1 MKVLCIGNGTSIK
14 NNLHLI
20 EDDSYDLKIGTKF
33 QFELWPQLKVVA
45 VADRKPA
52 DLLSEKFRGL
62 IITKWEDHT
71 NFYKPHHVNDDD
83 ITGTI
88 QMKYAIEK
96 GATEIHTVGFDCLK
110 NKLNKHMNWSWTK
123 ALPWEMSKDQKLK
136 WDFSLAQQ
144 WKEKI
149 KKIEH
154 DNINIRW
161 RHIN

>member
-1 MKVLCIGNGTSIK
+1 M
-14 NNLHLI
+14 
-20 EDDSYDLKIGTKF
+20 
-33 QFELWPQLKVVA
+33 
-45 VADRKPA
+45 
-52 DLLSEKFRGL
+52 LSEKFRGL
-62 IITKWEDHT
+62 IITKWEDPQIFI
-71 NFYKPHHVNDDD
+71 NPSVNDDD

-123 ALPWEMSKDQKLK
+123 ALPWEMNKDQNLNGTLL
-136 WDFSLAQQ
+136 LAQQ

-154 DNINIRW
+154 DNIK
-161 RHIN
+161 INDGDT